1 MKNSL
6 KLPSFREFFM
16 GDASYMWGNR
26 LQRWHKPDLKRM
38 LDPVKICYFTGLL
51 CGDKQMLTTK
61 PVIDTTD
68 YLMKAQSLP
77 LEMASYAARIW
88 FAWMCAPWSK

>member
-1 MKNSL
+1 
-6 KLPSFREFFM
+6 
-16 GDASYMWGNR
+16 
-26 LQRWHKPDLKRM
+26 M

-77 LEMASYAARIW
+77 LEMASYAASIW
-88 FAWMCAPWSK
+88 FAWMCAPCSK